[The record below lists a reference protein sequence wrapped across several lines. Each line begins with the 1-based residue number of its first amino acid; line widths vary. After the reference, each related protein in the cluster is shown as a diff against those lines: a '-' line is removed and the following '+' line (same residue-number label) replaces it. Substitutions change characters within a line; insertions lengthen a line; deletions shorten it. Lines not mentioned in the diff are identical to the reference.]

1 MDADDERMD
10 PGLNSISLVLSTGA
24 REESI
29 LPLPQP
35 PPPPHGP
42 RPPGRRLHS
51 PQVTTRKVRHQAASG
66 WLFITPSPRPLSL
79 PRSRRRRRRRQVGCF
94 QSFHSLAMASRFDTA
109 EAREDGPL
117 ALHSWLAAASPFLR
131 PARRHPSA

>member
-1 MDADDERMD
+1 MD

-79 PRSRRRRRRRQVGCF
+79 
-94 QSFHSLAMASRFDTA
+94 SLD
-109 EAREDGPL
+109 
-117 ALHSWLAAASPFLR
+117 LAAAAAAVRWAVSR
-131 PARRHPSA
+131 VSTH